1 MARAVMSRPDWL
13 GAAGVDDIYSV
24 SGCMSA
30 YFADYIS
37 YWRHNGYWLFDSPDI
52 IREVARENEIDMTG
66 KRIFYYE
73 VHPEEYDDAAQLWR
87 IFQPEDFGTQVVL
100 PPVKNLEGFDVASFF
115 AGTSPECS
123 PLSCNGLA
131 SAIGTNRHCLLDS
144 FAVAKQALEEGGFV
158 NCEPGP
164 YRVFSVYS
172 LPE

>member
-13 GAAGVDDIYSV
+13 GAAGVDDILSV

-30 YFADYIS
+30 YFADYIPF
-37 YWRHNGYWLFDSPDI
+37 WRHNGYWLFDSPDV
-52 IREVARENEIDMTG
+52 IREVARENNIDMAG
-66 KRIFYYE
+66 MRIFYYE
-73 VHPEEYDDAAQLWR
+73 VHPEEFDDTAKSWR
-87 IFQPEDFGTQVVL
+87 IFKPEDFETQVIP
-100 PPVKNLEGFDVASFF
+100 PPVKNPEGFDVTSFS
-115 AGTSPECS
+115 AGSAPECS

-131 SAIGTNRHCLLDS
+131 GALGANRHCLFDS
-144 FAVAKQALEEGGFV
+144 FDAAKQALEEGGFA